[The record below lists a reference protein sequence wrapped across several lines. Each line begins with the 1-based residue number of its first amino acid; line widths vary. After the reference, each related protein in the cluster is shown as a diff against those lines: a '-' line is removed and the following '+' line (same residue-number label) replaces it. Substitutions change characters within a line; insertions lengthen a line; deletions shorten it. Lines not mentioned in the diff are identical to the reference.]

1 MARQRTIWSAA
12 AILAASGLCAG
23 TAWLLAGEIER
34 RSVEDVSLALLERDA
49 DFADAQADGLQ
60 LILTGTAP
68 DEAARF
74 RALTA
79 AGSAVDPARVID
91 AMEVVPREGVSVP
104 RVSLQI
110 LRNDTGLS
118 LIGLVPEGDR
128 AELAAGLE
136 GLGPVSDMI
145 EATPHPAPEGWD
157 EALGFALGALADLPR
172 SKIGVEAGRVEITA
186 AAETDRERRTLE
198 ARIAAARPEVVTLA
212 LDISGPRPVFAPF
225 ALRFV
230 SEVGRVRFEG
240 CAADSEAARAR
251 ILAAA
256 AEAGLEGRAECL
268 IGLGVPTPSWGEAVA
283 TGIGAVARLGGGRL
297 SFSDTSVTLQA
308 PEGAERAAFD
318 AVAADLDAA
327 LPPLFSLIAV
337 APASD
342 ARPDAGEV
350 RPPEL
355 VATRSPEG
363 EVRVRGDVAGAMQE
377 AAAVSYA
384 DALFG
389 GGTAALNLARRDDLP
404 EGWSTRALAGLEAL
418 SHLAS
423 GSVTVTEDGMALRGR
438 TGQREAEAMLASLLA
453 ERLGPGAR
461 AEIAVDY
468 VEELDPLLNI
478 PTAEDCVEALNAVLD
493 VEKITFA
500 PGEAVIEDGA
510 SDQIAALAAQLRDC
524 RRSAFEVE
532 GHTDSQGR
540 EVMNLELSQARAEAV
555 RLALIG
561 RGVPPAQLV
570 AEGYGETRPIADN
583 GTAEGRETNRRIS
596 FSLIDADRAAALP
609 AEAGEGAE

>member
-1 MARQRTIWSAA
+1 
-12 AILAASGLCAG
+12 
-23 TAWLLAGEIER
+23 
-34 RSVEDVSLALLERDA
+34 
-49 DFADAQADGLQ
+49 
-60 LILTGTAP
+60 
-68 DEAARF
+68 
-74 RALTA
+74 
-79 AGSAVDPARVID
+79 
-91 AMEVVPREGVSVP
+91 
-104 RVSLQI
+104 
-110 LRNDTGLS
+110 
-118 LIGLVPEGDR
+118 
-128 AELAAGLE
+128 
-136 GLGPVSDMI
+136 
-145 EATPHPAPEGWD
+145 
-157 EALGFALGALADLPR
+157 
-172 SKIGVEAGRVEITA
+172 
-186 AAETDRERRTLE
+186 
-198 ARIAAARPEVVTLA
+198 
-212 LDISGPRPVFAPF
+212 
-225 ALRFV
+225 
-230 SEVGRVRFEG
+230 
-240 CAADSEAARAR
+240 
-251 ILAAA
+251 
-256 AEAGLEGRAECL
+256 
-268 IGLGVPTPSWGEAVA
+268 
-283 TGIGAVARLGGGRL
+283 
-297 SFSDTSVTLQA
+297 
-308 PEGAERAAFD
+308 
-318 AVAADLDAA
+318 
-327 LPPLFSLIAV
+327 
-337 APASD
+337 
-342 ARPDAGEV
+342 
-350 RPPEL
+350 
-355 VATRSPEG
+355 
-363 EVRVRGDVAGAMQE
+363 MQE